1 MKTEMLLY
9 SMGNINDDLIADAEK
24 DIAVKKNYGFAKL
37 GMAACLALIVCAGI
51 ALGIAR
57 GGAAVGAFTMD
68 VNPGVEYTV
77 AKSGVIKDVR
87 FLNDDAENAL
97 CGVDLKKQSVETA
110 LTRTV
115 DAYKTCGYMENGE
128 AAVLISFDS
137 RINGNSELKEALS
150 AEIKGALE
158 QTGAVGTLVFH
169 SENADNAEAAEL
181 AKQLNISVGKADY
194 ILAVS
199 NETGLP
205 ADEVALMPLD
215 ELLNHQE
222 NADPDTKRIITL
234 EEARE
239 IALKDAKLDKTAQKI
254 VFTREELIQLL
265 NKPCYVFEF
274 YTGTNQYYYQID
286 ARSGNI
292 ISAEKFITLAE
303 AKKIAVDD
311 AGCQSRVTFIE
322 ESLTAGGIKTP
333 YYRLVFADNR
343 TRWTYRIDAVLG
355 TVLEKQQK
363 EIVATD
369 FISLEE
375 AKEIA
380 LKDAGLN
387 ESTQKIVFTREELNR
402 NSGKPCYIL
411 EFYTAKKQYSYKV
424 DAKNGSIIEAY
435 HFILLADA
443 KKIALDDAGVNVKV
457 VFTTE
462 ELVAGGIKTPYYRFV
477 FADTKTQWTY
487 RIDAVLGTVLEKQQ
501 KEIVATDF
509 ISLEEAKQIA
519 LKHAK
524 LDKTAQKVVFTKEE
538 LVHNLNKPCYD
549 FEFYTETNQ
558 YYYQIDAKN
567 GNIIIAEKFI
577 TLAEAKKIAVDDA
590 QCPNKVTFTEETLV
604 AGGIKT
610 PYYRLVFADAKTQ
623 WTYRIDAVLGIVL
636 DKSQEYI
643 GTVEFISSEE
653 AKKIAVDDAG
663 VNRAVQKIT
672 FTREELS
679 RNQGRPCYILEFYT
693 ADYSYFYKV
702 DAVSGEVIEKSS
714 QPNSRQSSEA
724 VSDPEQKLDSAKR

>member
-1 MKTEMLLY
+1 MKAEMLLY

-24 DIAVKKNYGFAKL
+24 DISVKKNYGFAKL
-37 GMAACLALIVCAGI
+37 GMAAACLALIVCAGI

-115 DAYKTCGYMENGE
+115 DAYKTCGYIENGE

-137 RINGNSELKEALS
+137 RIDGNSELKEALS

-286 ARSGNI
+286 ARNGNI

-311 AGCQSRVTFIE
+311 AGCQNRVTFIE

-333 YYRLVFADNR
+333 YYRLVFAD
-343 TRWTYRIDAVLG
+343 TKTQWTYRIDAVLG

-363 EIVATD
+363 EIVTTD

-387 ESTQKIVFTREELNR
+387 EATQKIVFTREELNR

-424 DAKNGSIIEAY
+424 DAKNGSIMEAY

-477 FADTKTQWTY
+477 FADAKTQWTY

-501 KEIVATDF
+501 KEIVTTDF
-509 ISLEEAKQIA
+509 ISLEEAKEIA
-519 LKHAK
+519 LK
-524 LDKTAQKVVFTKEE
+524 
-538 LVHNLNKPCYD
+538 
-549 FEFYTETNQ
+549 
-558 YYYQIDAKN
+558 
-567 GNIIIAEKFI
+567 
-577 TLAEAKKIAVDDA
+577 
-590 QCPNKVTFTEETLV
+590 
-604 AGGIKT
+604 
-610 PYYRLVFADAKTQ
+610 
-623 WTYRIDAVLGIVL
+623 
-636 DKSQEYI
+636 
-643 GTVEFISSEE
+643 
-653 AKKIAVDDAG
+653 DAG
-663 VNRAVQKIT
+663 LNEATQKIV
-672 FTREELS
+672 FTREELN
-679 RNQGRPCYILEFYT
+679 RNSGKPCYILEFYT

-724 VSDPEQKLDSAKR
+724 VSDPERKLDSAKRGNG